1 MNKKDLTQ
9 LVRHPVTIDT
19 KKRNRI
25 KAENYFLLDPTIK
38 AFTDLVKLQAGK
50 TVVGIRLFELKEL

>member
-1 MNKKDLTQ
+1 
-9 LVRHPVTIDT
+9 VTIDT

-25 KAENYFLLDPTIK
+25 KAEDYFLLDPTIK
-38 AFTDLVKLQAGK
+38 AFTDLVKLQAGE

>member
-1 MNKKDLTQ
+1 MNKKNLTQ

-25 KAENYFLLDPTIK
+25 NAEDYFLLDPTIK
-38 AFTDLVKLQAGK
+38 AFTDLVKLQAGE